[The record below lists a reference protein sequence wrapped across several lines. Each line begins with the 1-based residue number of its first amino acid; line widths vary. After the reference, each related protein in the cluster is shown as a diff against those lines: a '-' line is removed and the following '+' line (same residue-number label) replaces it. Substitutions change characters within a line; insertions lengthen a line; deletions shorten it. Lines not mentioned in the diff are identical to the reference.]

1 MRVLKKLV
9 PYMLVLVAFAVR
21 LYRFDLV
28 RYSHD
33 FAIPHSYGIRILE
46 ALQDGRWSDL
56 PLLSLPSGVQVM
68 NPAGASYGWALIA
81 LIDRSPLLP
90 IVVSIVL
97 STLGIA
103 MLFDLGR
110 RFWGWR
116 SGVVAAALASASIYA
131 VYIARGTW
139 IQGQLEFAAIGTA
152 WLVWRGLAEVRP
164 RRMLAG
170 FGFAALTMQTYLATM
185 AVGPLAM
192 VSCALAW
199 RRLRDHATLRRAA
212 LLGAGLCVLSAVCFG
227 VLLLTQGQ
235 RSLGDFQSRYTQAAR
250 RSDSQPLDALTYA
263 LTIPNGTDFDFTQ
276 ELVGGWRYR
285 LDDSAIV
292 LNQLIAALLS
302 MLVIIGVL
310 RLVWQLRGKPQANA
324 NASFAAQWVLAWF
337 AVPVLMGIAAV
348 LVNPA
353 LALRPQYLL
362 LTSPAGYL
370 LAGASLAPLR
380 QPLQR
385 WLNGVAAGVCAVA
398 LLNGA
403 PRIAANIDAIGTHPF
418 ADRIDFLPVGAQIKM
433 GQIWR
438 SSCAEVAN
446 PQLHYWTASAKMT
459 AKGIRQGGAQF
470 GATTGARSNLWQVQ
484 PGGGTCTSRMDFEP
498 AVPLAHALA
507 TPITLSLNADTQVV
521 TYRSVP
527 LDDAAVQAQLA
538 ITRPLWLSLN
548 WQLLGYTVPT
558 QMRAGQVLTLTQAWR
573 IVTLPDTAHDDWDY
587 TLYVHLIAPDGTTMP
602 LVETGQLPP
611 GLLWR
616 PGDYVLGE
624 VSAALPTD
632 LAPGQYTLQVSLYD
646 RVRKDTAVYFEL
658 NDRNEPIWEKPILAL
673 EQKVEVGEGTGKKSD
688 IRFQKKR

>member
-199 RRLRDHATLRRAA
+199 RRLRDHAALRRAA
-212 LLGAGLCVLSAVCFG
+212 LLGAGLCVLSVLFFG

-250 RSDSQPLDALTYA
+250 RSDSQPLDALSYA

-380 QPLQR
+380 QPWQR